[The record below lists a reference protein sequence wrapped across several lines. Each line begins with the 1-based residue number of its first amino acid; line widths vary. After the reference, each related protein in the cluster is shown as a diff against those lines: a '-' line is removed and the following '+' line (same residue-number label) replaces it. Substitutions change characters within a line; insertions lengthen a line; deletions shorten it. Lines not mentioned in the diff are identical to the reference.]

1 MVMKNIITSIKDHM
15 TDNPDDDYISTVHKL
30 RRERT
35 DTDDYHG
42 HVLARKR
49 RAGRCKEVLSPFISS
64 AVPGMLQIS
73 PQVNILCQL
82 YYYPYHNHY
91 YNLYLHDC
99 YYLLRCPWN
108 VANITAS
115 KHLVS
120 IIIVRYPSR

>member
-1 MVMKNIITSIKDHM
+1 M
-15 TDNPDDDYISTVHKL
+15 
-30 RRERT
+30 T

-91 YNLYLHDC
+91 YNLYLHDYYYLPAVPGMLQILRQVDIFFQLYHYLCYNHYYHHYHHDC

-115 KHLVS
+115 
-120 IIIVRYPSR
+120 

>member
-1 MVMKNIITSIKDHM
+1 MIIYLQS
-15 TDNPDDDYISTVHKL
+15 YSSTVHKL

-49 RAGRCKEVLSPFISS
+49 RAGRCKEVLSPFISA
-64 AVPGMLQIS
+64 AVPGMLQILR
-73 PQVNILCQL
+73 QVDIFFQL
-82 YYYPYHNHY
+82 YHYLCYNHY
-91 YNLYLHDC
+91 YHHYHHDC

-115 KHLVS
+115 
-120 IIIVRYPSR
+120 